1 MVNPTPF
8 YLSGAICLF
17 SAAMQE
23 TGYMTVHE
31 NAHDAAAAA

>member
-23 TGYMTVHE
+23 TGYITVHE
-31 NAHDAAAAA
+31 NAHGATATA